1 MFGIEFSEA
10 GLFQF
15 FTQFAY
21 EPDKV
26 YIFICCFMLAASFG
40 LPIPEELTLI
50 SAGLVAYAAQNPAQF
65 PPPYPGAQGVNT
77 LTLCIVAFLA
87 VFLSDLVVYLIGKIF
102 GGRIIKTKF
111 FQRQVAGAGFDKIN
125 SCFQKYGGW
134 AGGIFRF
141 TPGLRF
147 PGHLSCGLLGIPL
160 WKFCAIDGFAALIS
174 APTQVYF
181 VATYGGTVLKHFK
194 EFKIA
199 LLIIFGVVLM
209 AWLIRKVYLKNVAK
223 KSVI

>member
-26 YIFICCFMLAASFG
+26 YLFICCFMLAASFG

-50 SAGLVAYAAQNPAQF
+50 SAGLVAYAAQHPDLF

-77 LTLCIVAFLA
+77 ITLCIVSFLA
-87 VFLSDLVVYLIGKIF
+87 VFCSDLVVYLIGKIF
-102 GGRIIKTKF
+102 GGRIIKTNF
-111 FQRQVAGAGFDKIN
+111 FQKRVAGSVFDKIN
-125 SCFQKYGGW
+125 SWFQKYGGW
-134 AGGIFRF
+134 ACGIFRF

-160 WKFCAIDGFAALIS
+160 WKFCAIDGLAALVS

-194 EFKIA
+194 EFKLVLLSILGVA
-199 LLIIFGVVLM
+199 LIV
-209 AWLIRKVYLKNVAK
+209 WLVRKVYLKNVK
-223 KSVI
+223 KSAV